1 MFASRLIGY
10 AQFVDAEVEDTTTQ
24 DPSAVVP
31 DAESQDAES
40 QGAESPGTESPEGEE
55 RQDWRSWFGR
65 GLAHAAAEG
74 TDEDDVEDNV
84 IKAKPPVKAR
94 IRRPP
99 KQAKKKNLSLPV
111 TSRPLINPHLR
122 KDPRLRVWISRIVI
136 AFLIYFGISMWKDWR
151 YGLTALAIYLT
162 IDLIYR
168 SKTTVITP
176 TSVRVTSAQR
186 TTARRLKVLKAA
198 GYLALNARTIPDT
211 GSVIDHVVIG
221 PGGIFT
227 IDSQKMDKRLTVRA
241 VDGKLFHGPVNQAEK
256 LDHAKYEADRA
267 AALIGAELGHKVRV
281 RPVMVLYGPKLAW
294 VIMRLKGVDVLDG
307 GHVGSYFRKQSKA
320 TRGKHLDTAQI
331 AMVFSAAAHAL
342 PPISGT

>member
-1 MFASRLIGY
+1 M
-10 AQFVDAEVEDTTTQ
+10 DAEVEDTTTQ
-24 DPSAVVP
+24 DPDPA
-31 DAESQDAES
+31 
-40 QGAESPGTESPEGEE
+40 GPEAEE

-65 GLAHAAAEG
+65 GVAHVAAEG
-74 TDEDDVEDNV
+74 ADDEDDEANV
-84 IKAKPPVKAR
+84 IKARPPVRAR
-94 IRRPP
+94 LRRPQ
-99 KQAKKKNLSLPV
+99 KQAKSRNLSLPV

-122 KDPRLRVWISRIVI
+122 KDPRLKVWLSRIVI
-136 AFLIYFGISMWKDWR
+136 AFLIYFIISMWKDWR
-151 YGLTALAIYLT
+151 YGISALAIYLT

-176 TSVRVTSAQR
+176 ASVRVTSAQR

-198 GYLALNARTIPDT
+198 GYLALNARKIPDS

-227 IDSQKMDKRLTVRA
+227 LDSQKMDKRLTVRA
-241 VDGKLFHGPVNQAEK
+241 MDGKLFHGPVNQVEK
-256 LDHAKYEADRA
+256 LDHARYEADRA

-281 RPVMVLYGPKLAW
+281 RPAMVLHGPKLPW
-294 VIMRLKGVDVLDG
+294 VIMRLKGVDVFDG
-307 GHVGSYFRKQSKA
+307 GHVGNYFRKQSKA

-342 PPISGT
+342 PAISTGTAKPTGGAGP

>member
-1 MFASRLIGY
+1 MFGSRLIGY
-10 AQFVDAEVEDTTTQ
+10 AQFVDAEVEDTSTQ
-24 DPSAVVP
+24 GSSTV
-31 DAESQDAES
+31 
-40 QGAESPGTESPEGEE
+40 GPEDEE
-55 RQDWRSWFGR
+55 RADWRSWFGR
-65 GLAHAAAEG
+65 GVAHVAADG
-74 TDEDDVEDNV
+74 SDDDDAEDNV
-84 IKAKPPVKAR
+84 IKARPPVRAR

-99 KQAKKKNLSLPV
+99 KQAKGKNLSVPV
-111 TSRPLINPHLR
+111 TSRPLISPHLR
-122 KDPRLRVWISRIVI
+122 KDPRLKVWLSRVLVALVI
-136 AFLIYFGISMWKDWR
+136 YIAISMWKDWR
-151 YGLTALAIYLT
+151 YGVTAVAVYLT
-162 IDLIYR
+162 VDLIYR

-227 IDSQKMDKRLTVRA
+227 IDSQKMDKRLTIRA
-241 VDGKLFHGPVNQAEK
+241 IDGKLFHGPINQVEK

-267 AALIGAELGHKVRV
+267 AELIGAELGHKVRV
-281 RPVMVLYGPKLAW
+281 RPTMVVYGPKLPW
-294 VIMRLKGVDVLDG
+294 VIMRLKSVDVFDG
-307 GHVGSYFRKQSKA
+307 GHIGNYFRKQSKA

-342 PPISGT
+342 PPVSGT